1 MGKHVD
7 LLIDVLRH
15 FAQFKLDL
23 DSHVLFV
30 IVRCLRIDLP
40 TALVKCKESLL
51 SFLIKH
57 FGEATEVEVGRQHTL
72 LKLELRL

>member
-23 DSHVLFV
+23 DGHILVVV
-30 IVRCLRIDLP
+30 IRCLRIDLP
-40 TALVKCKESLL
+40 TALMKCEESLL
-51 SFLIKH
+51 PFLIKH
-57 FGEATEVEVGRQHTL
+57 FCEAAEVEVRRQHAL